1 MQAHEHSIVD
11 EDYDGLD
18 SIDLIRSVFDIY
30 YRVIPYHVINGS
42 LCLHEEVCVPLESN
56 DMKIML
62 FNRVTSTLKI

>member
-18 SIDLIRSVFDIY
+18 SIDLTRSVFDIY

-42 LCLHEEVCVPLESN
+42 LCLREEVCVSLESN
-56 DMKIML
+56 DMKIMH
-62 FNRVTSTLKI
+62 FNRVTSTLKT